1 MVNELCGRVPRV
13 FRYIAIDAAITQVLG
28 DRQRIVMIPGLEIA
42 VDEVVCAH
50 ARSRVAVE
58 QLYLSGHVEY
68 ACAAFDTRC
77 PCDANYGA
85 SDNRCMRLMEKLK
98 ARVVSVHAGSNE
110 DLSKDA
116 HQTITVE
123 LDGIV
128 GDRHRGFDRVTWAGD
143 KQPEGTR
150 RRNERQWS
158 AMSVEEIDAISQ
170 ALDLEKPLSAGRLG
184 ANLCL
189 EGVARLSRLPKGTTL
204 RFPSGAELIVEEYN
218 PPCHDMGK
226 QVAASC
232 RTRAGQAPE
241 STAFPKAAKLT
252 RGVVGVVEVP
262 GTISVD
268 DEVDIEVYELPGWL
282 SRSSA

>member
-1 MVNELCGRVPRV
+1 
-13 FRYIAIDAAITQVLG
+13 
-28 DRQRIVMIPGLEIA
+28 
-42 VDEVVCAH
+42 
-50 ARSRVAVE
+50 
-58 QLYLSGHVEY
+58 
-68 ACAAFDTRC
+68 
-77 PCDANYGA
+77 
-85 SDNRCMRLMEKLK
+85 MEKLS

-110 DLSKDA
+110 DLSKDT
-116 HQTITVE
+116 HSTITVE

-128 GDRHRGFDRVTWAGD
+128 GDRHRGFDRVAWAGD

-158 AMSVEEIDAISQ
+158 AMSVEEIAAVSQ
-170 ALDLEKPLSAGRLG
+170 AMDLDTPLTAGRLG

-189 EGVARLSRLPKGTTL
+189 EGVADLSRMPKGTVL

-226 QVAASC
+226 QVAADF
-232 RTRAGQAPE
+232 RTHAGTAPE
-241 STAFPKAAKLT
+241 ATAFPKAAKLT

-268 DEVDIEVYELPGWL
+268 DDVEIVVYEVPSWL
-282 SRSSA
+282 GRSSD